1 MKNKCTLD
9 PKVVVQSS
17 ELDIARQ
24 TIKEALM
31 RLQQMQ
37 KRLSV
42 ENNGKINDVAKYGQK
57 NNGGFM
63 TMSPAV
69 NEVNTNIFGNIPNS
83 SVVPTL
89 PSTGTLMEMG
99 TLWGEWIVSCVFFL
113 QFSPVTN
120 LGPSFILM
128 VYQWIGLIIHK

>member
-42 ENNGKINDVAKYGQK
+42 DNNGEINEIAKYGQK

-63 TMSPAV
+63 TMSSAV
-69 NEVNTNIFGNIPNS
+69 HEVNSNIFGNIPNS

-89 PSTGTLMEMG
+89 PSTGTLMAMG
-99 TLWGEWIVSCVFFL
+99 TLWVGYYSVLPHTRVCKKSL
-113 QFSPVTN
+113 YPSPYPRGQQ
-120 LGPSFILM
+120 L
-128 VYQWIGLIIHK
+128 